1 MKCGDIFREILP
13 KYGFELINPISLTY
27 SPVFFASHLDS
38 GIKSYKQLVD
48 EQDPSNIIE
57 NTNYLYQLT
66 QYISKDTPEG
76 AAIDVGF
83 IKQYLESS
91 CKTRHAALRIF
102 PMAID
107 KTTADCSK
115 IAHIIGN
122 KKIKFDLNY
131 KSTFANLSPE
141 VIHR

>member
-1 MKCGDIFREILP
+1 MTQNGRDIKLIEDYVVSL
-13 KYGFELINPISLTY
+13 FET
-27 SPVFFASHLDS
+27 DTS
-38 GIKSYKQLVD
+38 GHDWLHIERVKNTAIYLAHQ
-48 EQDPSNIIE
+48 ENIE